1 MSATGVRRKRPVRGN
16 KRDAVAVAGGAVAP
30 ALRGGAAGGAPA
42 LRGRAAEPIAAD
54 EPDPTAD
61 LEATDDAAVTSERPV
76 VDAAQAENGVH
87 VGDDDM
93 PEGAAD
99 ADAGEDGDPAVAA
112 ETAIG
117 DNGAAQPSSAAD
129 LDHQRLKAVIESL
142 IFVSERT
149 VTAAQIARSIKIRA
163 ALVRELVAELMRDY
177 TDRGVELIEVAGG
190 YQFRSAAACSTFV
203 REFVAQR
210 PVRLTRAQLETL
222 ALIGYRQPIT
232 RPEIDEVRG
241 VDSGSAV
248 RVLLERGL
256 IKMLGRKDEPGR
268 PLLYGTTTHFLEFFG
283 MRSLKDLPTLR
294 EFTELSDENR
304 ALFKRKTG
312 ESVEDAEAELLAV
325 EEAARGDDQ
334 AEHISDEDLAELARE
349 ADEEDA
355 GEQTAPAREQ
365 ADAASD
371 GDGGTPQREDVA
383 VAAGDDEDDEDE
395 DLDDEDDEDD
405 EDEDED
411 QASDS
416 L

>member
-1 MSATGVRRKRPVRGN
+1 MSAAGVRRKRPVRGN
-16 KRDAVAVAGGAVAP
+16 KREAVAGVEAS
-30 ALRGGAAGGAPA
+30 
-42 LRGRAAEPIAAD
+42 D
-54 EPDPTAD
+54 ED
-61 LEATDDAAVTSERPV
+61 VITSERPAAE
-76 VDAAQAENGVH
+76 AAQGENGVH
-87 VGDDDM
+87 VGDDDVT
-93 PEGAAD
+93 ED
-99 ADAGEDGDPAVAA
+99 AGDGDAGEQGDGAAAV
-112 ETAIG
+112 ETATG
-117 DNGAAQPSSAAD
+117 DADDGAAQPSSAAD
-129 LDHQRLKAVIESL
+129 LDRQRLKAVVESL

-163 ALVRELVAELMRDY
+163 ALVRELVTELMRDY

-190 YQFRSAAACSTFV
+190 YQFRSAPACSAFV

-312 ESVEDAEAELLAV
+312 ESVEDAEAELLAA
-325 EEAARGDDQ
+325 EEAARGDEQ

-355 GEQTAPAREQ
+355 GELTASAREP
-365 ADAASD
+365 ADAAESD
-371 GDGGTPQREDVA
+371 GDAGTPQREDVA
-383 VAAGDDEDDEDE
+383 AAAGDDEDDEDE

-416 L
+416 V